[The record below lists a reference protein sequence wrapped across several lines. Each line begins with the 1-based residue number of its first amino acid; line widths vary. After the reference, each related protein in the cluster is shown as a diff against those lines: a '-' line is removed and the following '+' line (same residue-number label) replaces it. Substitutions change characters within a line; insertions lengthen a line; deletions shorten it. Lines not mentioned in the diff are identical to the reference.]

1 MPRRGENIRKRS
13 DGRWESRLFIKETG
27 KYKYFYAKT
36 YTEAK
41 HKRNEYISKADINV
55 QKKEPYSH
63 IIMSEVFRSWLSDRM
78 LSVRQSTLANY
89 ENIIRLH
96 LQPMFGNMKLYE
108 MTIQSVNGTLLEWMA
123 NGGKD
128 LSSKYT
134 HDIITVL
141 RAVLCFCASGY
152 GLPINTSEILSV
164 PLEKKDTA
172 VLSEYEQRKLIRY
185 LSGSNEPAKLGII
198 LCLYTGMRL
207 GEVCALKWNDI
218 HIKDGYID
226 ISKTIYRSKKVNNI
240 YSDDIPK
247 TEVIIG
253 KPKTD
258 SSVRKI
264 PLCDFIAEKLLS
276 AGGCDN
282 ENYFLTGSSDYFEP
296 RTYQLAFR
304 RYLKEAGIKHFKFH
318 ALRHTFATNC
328 IDSGCDIKSL
338 SEMLGHSSVKITL
351 DRYVH
356 PSMKTKKNQLE
367 KLSVF

>member
-41 HKRNEYISKADINV
+41 HKRNEYISKADINAR
-55 QKKEPYSH
+55 KEEPYSH
-63 IIMSEVFRSWLSDRM
+63 IIMSEIFKLWLSDRM

-89 ENIIRLH
+89 DNIIRLY
-96 LQPMFGNMKLYE
+96 LLPMFGNIRLNE
-108 MTIQSVNGTLLEWMA
+108 MTAATINNILHKWITSEENQ
-123 NGGKD
+123 
-128 LSSKYT
+128 LSSKYI

-141 RAVLCFCASGY
+141 RAVLRYCTSKY
-152 GLPINTSEILSV
+152 GLMINTSEIISV
-164 PLEKKDTA
+164 PLEKKDTT

-185 LSGSNEPAKLGII
+185 LSESNEPAKLGII

-207 GEVCALKWNDI
+207 GEVCALKWDDI
-218 HIKDGYID
+218 HITDGYID
-226 ISKTIYRSKKVNNI
+226 ISKTIYRSKKVNNV
-240 YSDDIPK
+240 YSDNIAK

-264 PLCDFIAEKLLS
+264 PLCDFIAKKLLS
-276 AGGCDN
+276 AGECDN

-304 RYLKEAGIKHFKFH
+304 RYLKEAGIKHVKFH

-338 SEMLGHSSVKITL
+338 SEILGHSSVKITL